1 MYKNQQESRQPVK
14 LSLLTYTVVSNN
26 PQRISYTY
34 MYYHVQKKQKSL
46 SLAHQK
52 AKPKLLGHH
61 LHQHLK
67 QEDNKGSCLIMLRYF
82 QQYSES
88 SNPSFAEFG
97 QNHCPV
103 TCDIKAGEQQHNLSR
118 PPRISQETHSLY
130 TKGSHQFSSRV
141 IAKTVELTSIST
153 QSS

>member
-1 MYKNQQESRQPVK
+1 MVYEVRLIRANMYKNQQESRKPVK

-67 QEDNKGSCLIMLRYF
+67 
-82 QQYSES
+82 
-88 SNPSFAEFG
+88 
-97 QNHCPV
+97 
-103 TCDIKAGEQQHNLSR
+103 
-118 PPRISQETHSLY
+118 
-130 TKGSHQFSSRV
+130 
-141 IAKTVELTSIST
+141 
-153 QSS
+153 